1 MFPARGEASQLRL
14 HKIRLVHR
22 LREVIAGLGIA
33 GLGIA
38 AGVATTNGVLLINTR
53 LPRISMHLDLSDDET
68 LALLNLLT
76 ETIEADRYQFSPRI
90 RDASWHPGENS
101 AQWDHRHRHLP
112 DRLPGASAAG
122 PHGPAAAGEQPRSA
136 GSAVEG
142 ASATPRRCRNAGLR
156 PSGSRADRHRLIF
169 RYVTRLSPKPADE
182 RALAR
187 VGF

>member
-1 MFPARGEASQLRL
+1 MRL
-14 HKIRLVHR
+14 HKIRLVHD
-22 LREVIAGLGIA
+22 LREVIAGLDGLTESEAVGIEVGRVA
-33 GLGIA
+33 CIA
-38 AGVATTNGVLLINTR
+38 AGVATTNSVLFINTR
-53 LPRISMHLDLSDDET
+53 LPRISTHLDLSDDET

-142 ASATPRRCRNAGLR
+142 ARATPRRCRDAGLR
-156 PSGSRADRHRLIF
+156 PSGSSADRHRLIF
-169 RYVTRLSPKPADE
+169 RYVTRLFRQAG
-182 RALAR
+182 R
-187 VGF
+187 